1 MTSRF
6 PRLSRPPRR
15 YLPAAALLGLAA
27 AVACGPS
34 PSAVPSPA
42 GAPDAPPATAP
53 ADLPGPFPQEIVRD
67 APGSDL
73 SIPHTEYELDNGLH
87 VILSEDHSVP
97 FVWVNLWYRVGS
109 KDETEGLT
117 GFAHLFE
124 HMMFQG
130 SAHAD
135 GDYFGPLQAVGA
147 RINGTTNFD
156 RTNYF
161 EGVPAEH
168 LPLALFMESDRMGWL
183 LPAMTPERLANQQEV
198 VRNERRQ
205 RYDNRPYGKV
215 RLWLHEALY
224 PAGHPYRVPT
234 IGKHED
240 IENARMEDVQAFF
253 RKWYV
258 PNNASLSIVGD
269 FDPAEAKA
277 LVEQYFGH
285 IPRGPQPVPV
295 TEAPASLAAPAT
307 IHYASK
313 VPHHKVWLA
322 WHSPKLYA
330 PGDAELDIVSG
341 LLSQGRDSLL
351 YQRLVKETGVAK
363 DVAAYQASSYLTS
376 SYVITATAADGHTTD
391 EVVAEI
397 DRVLEGFLA
406 APPSAEAVADAK
418 TGWEVRAYGGLQTI
432 ANKANQLNSYYVLT
446 GDSDYLATDLGRYL
460 SVTPRGVHQAATM
473 YIGVPERVE
482 LHVHPLEAAPEG
494 ARVDA
499 PSAPEGGE

>member
-1 MTSRF
+1 M
-6 PRLSRPPRR
+6 
-15 YLPAAALLGLAA
+15 
-27 AVACGPS
+27 
-34 PSAVPSPA
+34 VPI
-42 GAPDAPPATAP
+42 
-53 ADLPGPFPQEIVRD
+53 LPGPFPSEIVQD
-67 APGSDL
+67 ASASAL
-73 SIPHTEYELDNGLH
+73 SIPFEEYDLDNGLH

-130 SAHAD
+130 SEHAN

-161 EGVPAEH
+161 EGVPSEH

-215 RLWLHEALY
+215 RLWLNEALY
-224 PAGHPYRVPT
+224 PEGHPYRVPT

-240 IENARMEDVQAFF
+240 IENAKMDDVQSFF

-258 PNNASLSIVGD
+258 PNNASISIVGD
-269 FDPAEAKA
+269 FDPAEARE
-277 LVEQYFGH
+277 LVEKYFGH
-285 IPRGPQPVPV
+285 IEKGPQPVPV
-295 TEAPASLAAPAT
+295 THAPAT
-307 IHYASK
+307 LTDPTTLHYASK

-322 WHSPKLYA
+322 WHSPKRFG

-341 LLSQGRDSLL
+341 LLSDGRDSLL
-351 YQRLVKETGVAK
+351 YQRLVKDKGIAK
-363 DVAAYQASSYLTS
+363 DVAAYQASSFLTS
-376 SYVITATAADGHTTD
+376 AYIITATAAKGHTTD
-391 EVVAEI
+391 ELVAEL
-397 DRVLEGFLA
+397 DAALQEFMA
-406 APPSAEAVADAK
+406 APPSAEAVNDAK
-418 TGWEVRAYGGLQTI
+418 TQWEVLAYGGLQTI
-432 ANKANQLNSYYVLT
+432 SSKADKLNGYYILT
-446 GDSDYLATDLGRYL
+446 GNTDYLSTDVSRYL
-460 SVTPRGVHQAATM
+460 SVTPDSVHQAAKM
-473 YIGVPERVE
+473 YLDVPGRVV
-482 LHVHPLEAAPEG
+482 LHVHPLDEAPEG
-494 ARVDA
+494 ALVDA
-499 PSAPEGGE
+499 PSANQGGE

>member
-1 MTSRF
+1 M
-6 PRLSRPPRR
+6 PIA
-15 YLPAAALLGLAA
+15 PA
-27 AVACGPS
+27 GPS
-34 PSAVPSPA
+34 PRVGSCQNLAASAFLALSLVACAPKQPA
-42 GAPDAPPATAP
+42 ALEAPV
-53 ADLPGPFPQEIVRD
+53 LPGPFPQQIVQLEGG
-67 APGSDL
+67 ADL
-73 SIPHTEYELDNGLH
+73 SIPHETYTLDNGLH

-161 EGVPAEH
+161 EGVPSEH

-183 LPAMTPERLANQQEV
+183 LPAMTPQRLQNQQEV

-215 RLWLHEALY
+215 RLWLNEALY
-224 PAGHPYRVPT
+224 PEGHPYRVPT

-240 IENARMEDVQAFF
+240 IENAKMEDVQAFF

-258 PNNASLSIVGD
+258 PNNASLAIVGD
-269 FDPAEAKA
+269 FDPTEARE
-277 LVEQYFGH
+277 LVEKYFGH
-285 IPRGPQPVPV
+285 IPRGAQPTPV
-295 TEAPASLAAPAT
+295 TEAPATLEAPVSL
-307 IHYASK
+307 HVGSK

-341 LLSQGRDSLL
+341 LLSDGRDSLL
-351 YQRLVKETGVAK
+351 YQHLVKETGVAK
-363 DVAAYQASSYLTS
+363 DVAAYQSSSYLTS
-376 SYVITATAADGHTTD
+376 TYVIQATAADGHTTE
-391 EVVAEI
+391 EVVAAI
-397 DRVLEGFLA
+397 DSVLATFLA
-406 APPSAEAVADAK
+406 APPSEEAVQDAK
-418 TGWEVRAYGGLQTI
+418 TGWEVQAWRSLQSI
-432 ANKANQLNSYYVLT
+432 SNKANQLNSYHVLT
-446 GDSDYLATDLGRYL
+446 GDSDYLSTDLGRYQ
-460 SVTPRGVHQAATM
+460 SVTPATVHAAARM
-473 YIGVPERVE
+473 YLGVPGRVV
-482 LHVHPLEAAPEG
+482 LHVHPLAEAPEG
-494 ARVDA
+494 ARMDVPA
-499 PSAPEGGE
+499 ASNGGE

>member
-1 MTSRF
+1 MPHLNR
-6 PRLSRPPRR
+6 PRR
-15 YLPAAALLGLAA
+15 LLGSLAALLLGTG
-27 AVACGPS
+27 CPKE
-34 PSAVPSPA
+34 
-42 GAPDAPPATAP
+42 APPAVP
-53 ADLPGPFPQEIVRD
+53 VPLPGPFPAEIVRE
-67 APGSDL
+67 APGSEL
-73 SIPHTEYELDNGLH
+73 SIPFDEYELDNGLH

-97 FVWVNLWYRVGS
+97 FVWVNIWYRVGS
-109 KDETEGLT
+109 KDEEQGLT

-168 LPLALFMESDRMGWL
+168 LPLAIFMESDRMGWL
-183 LPAMTPERLANQQEV
+183 LPAMTDERLANQQEV

-215 RLWLHEALY
+215 RLWLNEALY
-224 PAGHPYRVPT
+224 PEAHPYRVPT

-240 IENARMEDVQAFF
+240 IENSQMSDVQNFF
-253 RKWYV
+253 RKWYL
-258 PNNASLSIVGD
+258 PNNASLAIVGD

-277 LVEQYFGH
+277 LVEKYFGG
-285 IPRGPQPVPV
+285 IPRGEQPVPV
-295 TEAPASLAAPAT
+295 TEAKATLAEPKVV
-307 IHYASK
+307 HYGSK
-313 VPHHKVWLA
+313 VPHHKVWVA

-341 LLSQGRDSLL
+341 LLTSGRDSLL
-351 YQRLVKETGVAK
+351 YQRLVKETGLAK
-363 DVAAYQASSYLTS
+363 DVAAYQSSSYLASSY
-376 SYVITATAADGHTTD
+376 IIQATAAKGHTTD

-397 DRVLEGFLA
+397 DAVMAAFLD
-406 APPSAEAVADAK
+406 APPSDEAIADAK
-418 TGWEVRAYGGLQTI
+418 TEWEVRAYGGLQTI

-446 GDSDYLATDLGRYL
+446 GNTDYLSTDLGRYL
-460 SVTPRGVHQAATM
+460 GVTADGVHQAANM
-473 YIGVPERVE
+473 YLGVAERVE
-482 LHVHPLEAAPEG
+482 VHVHPREEAPDG
-494 ARVDA
+494 AIDDA
-499 PSAPEGGE
+499 PAAQANEGGE

>member
-1 MTSRF
+1 MTTIVTTARGVAA
-6 PRLSRPPRR
+6 RLRPT
-15 YLPAAALLGLAA
+15 GLAA
-27 AVACGPS
+27 LALV
-34 PSAVPSPA
+34 
-42 GAPDAPPATAP
+42 ATACAP
-53 ADLPGPFPQEIVRD
+53 KSPPPTPEAAVLPGPFPQQIVRTEG
-67 APGSDL
+67 ASEL
-73 SIPHTEYELDNGLH
+73 SIPHSTYELDNGLH

-183 LPAMTPERLANQQEV
+183 LPAMTDERLNNQQEV

-215 RLWLHEALY
+215 RLWLNEALY
-224 PAGHPYRVPT
+224 PEGHPYRVPT

-240 IENARMEDVQAFF
+240 IENAQMDDVQSFF
-253 RKWYV
+253 KKWYV
-258 PNNASLSIVGD
+258 PNNASLAIVGD
-269 FDPAEAKA
+269 FEPAEAKA
-277 LVEQYFGH
+277 LVEKYFGH
-285 IPRGPQPVPV
+285 IPRGEQPVPV
-295 TEAPASLAAPAT
+295 TEAPASLDAPVT
-307 IHYASK
+307 LHVGSK

-330 PGDAELDIVSG
+330 PGDADLDIVSG
-341 LLSQGRDSLL
+341 LLSEGRDSLL
-351 YQRLVKETGVAK
+351 YQRLVKETGLAK
-363 DVAAYQASSYLTS
+363 DVAAYQSSSYLTS
-376 SYVITATAADGHTTD
+376 TYVITATAATGHTTD

-397 DRVLEGFLA
+397 DAVLASFLA
-406 APPSAEAVADAK
+406 SPPSDEAVADAK
-418 TGWEVRAYGGLQTI
+418 TNWEVRAYGGLQSI
-432 ANKANQLNSYYVLT
+432 SNKANQLNSYHVLT
-446 GDSDYLATDLGRYL
+446 GDTDYLSTDLGRYL
-460 SVTPRGVHQAATM
+460 AVTPDSVHAAGNM
-473 YIGVPERVE
+473 YLGVPGRVA
-482 LHVHPLEAAPEG
+482 LHVHPLDEAPEG
-494 ARVDA
+494 SRIDA
-499 PSAPEGGE
+499 PAAPEGGE

>member
-1 MTSRF
+1 MHNSLF
-6 PRLSRPPRR
+6 RR
-15 YLPAAALLGLAA
+15 SALACAALLAVSCGPKTPPEP
-27 AVACGPS
+27 AVA
-34 PSAVPSPA
+34 
-42 GAPDAPPATAP
+42 
-53 ADLPGPFPQEIVRD
+53 LPGPFPQSIVRTE
-67 APGSDL
+67 GSANL
-73 SIPHTEYELDNGLH
+73 SIPFEEYELDNGLH

-97 FVWVNLWYRVGS
+97 FVWVNVWYRVGS

-130 SAHAD
+130 SEHAD

-183 LPAMTPERLANQQEV
+183 LPAMTPDRLANQQEV

-215 RLWLHEALY
+215 RLWLNEALY
-224 PAGHPYRVPT
+224 AEGHPYRVPT

-240 IENARMEDVQAFF
+240 IENAKMDDVQAFF

-258 PNNASLSIVGD
+258 PNNASLAIVGD

-277 LVEQYFGH
+277 LVEKYFRHVAPGD
-285 IPRGPQPVPV
+285 QPVPV
-295 TEAPASLAAPAT
+295 SEAPAALDAPVT
-307 IHYASK
+307 VHYASK

-330 PGDAELDIVSG
+330 PGDADLDIVSG
-341 LLSQGRDSLL
+341 LLSEGRDSLL

-376 SYVITATAADGHTTD
+376 SYVITATAAAGHTTD

-397 DRVLEGFLA
+397 DAVLEGFLA
-406 APPSAEAVADAK
+406 APPSSESVADAK
-418 TGWEVRAYGGLQTI
+418 TSWEVRAYGGLQTI
-432 ANKANQLNSYYVLT
+432 SNKANQLNSYYILT
-446 GDSDYLATDLGRYL
+446 GNTGYLSTDLGRYL
-460 SVTPRGVHQAATM
+460 SVTPRSVHEAANM
-473 YIGVPERVE
+473 YLGVPGRVE
-482 LHVHPLEAAPEG
+482 LHVHPLDEAPEG

-499 PSAPEGGE
+499 PFAPEGGAQ